1 MGHTPKPPKPA
12 PIPAPTDSA
21 VVQAGLEAA
30 AERRR
35 RQGIASSVLTGGAGL
50 LTQNPSPA
58 AKLLMGG

>member
-1 MGHTPKPPKPA
+1 
-12 PIPAPTDSA
+12 